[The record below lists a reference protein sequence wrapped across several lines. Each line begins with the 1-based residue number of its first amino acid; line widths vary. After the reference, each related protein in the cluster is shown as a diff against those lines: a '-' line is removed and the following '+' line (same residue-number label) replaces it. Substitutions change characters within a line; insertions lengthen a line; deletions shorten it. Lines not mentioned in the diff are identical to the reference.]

1 MANVVDKQIAVARVW
16 ADALFNLASA
26 AGRDDE
32 MLAELEGLVEV
43 ADAEPRLIELLASPL
58 IDDRTKEGLI
68 ERLLRGQASDLLV
81 DALQVMRTKG
91 RLGLIRAVARVY
103 REGWLKR
110 KNHVEVKV
118 RTAVPLSDELR
129 QELRLTAAERTN
141 RHPILVEKVD
151 PALLGG
157 IVIVIGDHKY
167 DGTVLRELERLE
179 SLILARASR
188 ELISGKSYFTEGA

>member
-1 MANVVDKQIAVARVW
+1 MANVIDKQIAVARVW

-58 IDDRTKEGLI
+58 VDDRTKEGLI
-68 ERLLRGQASDLLV
+68 EKLLRGQGSDLLV
-81 DALQVMRTKG
+81 DALQVMREKG

-110 KNHVEVKV
+110 KNHVEVRVK
-118 RTAVPLSDELR
+118 TAVPLSDELR
-129 QELRLTAAERTN
+129 QELRLAAAERTN

-151 PALLGG
+151 PDLLGG